1 MSSEISTSFKQ
12 SYHDMLEIGLQQQG
26 SRLRPAVRV
35 ESVNAK
41 YDYFDRVNSVSAVE
55 KTSRHAPTPQI
66 DTPHV
71 RRRVDMRDF
80 HFADMIDK
88 QDVIRATANPE
99 SAYVQNAIYS
109 LGREMDNQII
119 SAAFGT
125 AYEGETGGTSTTF
138 PTATQQIAHGSAG
151 MTVDKLREA
160 KKILDSNEVG
170 DEPRFIA
177 CTAQQIDDLLGTTEV
192 TSTDYNSVKAL
203 VQGEVNTFLGFTF
216 IRTELIDISG
226 STRSCIAWSRSGLLL
241 GVGIDIETDISV
253 RNDMSNAI
261 QVYARATFGATRM
274 YEEKVVEIQCTES

>member
-1 MSSEISTSFKQ
+1 LKSF
-12 SYHDMLEIGLQQQG
+12 
-26 SRLRPAVRV
+26 
-35 ESVNAK
+35 
-41 YDYFDRVNSVSAVE
+41 
-55 KTSRHAPTPQI
+55 
-66 DTPHV
+66 
-71 RRRVDMRDF
+71 
-80 HFADMIDK
+80 
-88 QDVIRATANPE
+88 
-99 SAYVQNAIYS
+99 
-109 LGREMDNQII
+109 GRQ
-119 SAAFGT
+119 
-125 AYEGETGGTSTTF
+125 
-138 PTATQQIAHGSAG
+138 
-151 MTVDKLREA
+151 